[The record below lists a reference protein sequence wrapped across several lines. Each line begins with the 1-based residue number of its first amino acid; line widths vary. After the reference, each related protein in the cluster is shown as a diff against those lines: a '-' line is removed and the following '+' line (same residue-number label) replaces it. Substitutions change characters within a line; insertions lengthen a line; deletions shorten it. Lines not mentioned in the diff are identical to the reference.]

1 MLAEMDRRLTRPR
14 WPLRRLLLLS
24 VACLVV
30 VAATWGVVRG
40 RTRTLRVDRER
51 LRISTV
57 EQGLFHEYIPVVAN
71 TVPLSTHYLDA
82 SEGGRVEEI
91 FREAGSL
98 VEQGDRILRFAN
110 TSLLL
115 DVMYREAELFQQS
128 NNLRSTKLAME
139 QHRLQMRRQLLEIR
153 REIARQQR
161 LSNNNTQLI
170 EQGLVS
176 HQEHEQGLEELGY
189 LVEQRELLLATQE
202 QEQLLRQ
209 EQIRQLED
217 SLARMQENL
226 RVIKQHLESL
236 VIRAPI
242 AGRLTALNAE
252 VGQSKARG
260 QRLGQVDVLSGFKL
274 RAAIDEHYISRVASG
289 LTAHFSY
296 TGRSFRLQVD
306 KVYPQVIDGR
316 FEVDMTFDGEQP
328 DDLRRGQTFH
338 LRLMLSDPEQA
349 VLLATG
355 RFFQSTGGRW
365 VYVLDRNSGEARQ
378 RPITI
383 GRQSSDYCE
392 VLAGLAP
399 GEQVITSDYEPFAEA
414 ERLVLRGEPHSG
426 DRGPS

>member
-1 MLAEMDRRLTRPR
+1 MLADMDRRLEKPR
-14 WPLRRLLLLS
+14 WPLRRLLLVI

-30 VAATWGVVRG
+30 VAVTWGLVRG

-57 EQGLFHEYIPVVAN
+57 EQGLFHEYIPVVGN
-71 TVPLSTHYLDA
+71 TVPLSTYYLDA

-98 VEQGDRILRFAN
+98 VEKGDRILRFAN

-115 DVMYREAELFQQS
+115 DVMYREAEFYQQS

-139 QHRLQMRRQLLEIR
+139 QHRLQMQSQLLEIR
-153 REIARQQR
+153 REIARQRR
-161 LSNNNTQLI
+161 LSNNTTQLL
-170 EQGLVS
+170 EHGLVS
-176 HQEHEQGLEELGY
+176 DQEHEQALEELGY
-189 LVEQRELLLATQE
+189 LAEQQELLLATRE

-209 EQIRQLED
+209 EQIKQLEE

-226 RVIKQHLESL
+226 QVVKQHLESL

-274 RAAIDEHYISRVASG
+274 RAAIDEHYISRVTSG
-289 LTAHFSY
+289 LTANFSY
-296 TGRSFRLQVD
+296 TGHSFRLQVD

-316 FEVDMTFDGEQP
+316 FEVDMTFEGEQP

-338 LRLMLSDPEQA
+338 LRLMLSDPTQA
-349 VLLATG
+349 VLLPAG

-378 RPITI
+378 RKVTI

-392 VLAGLAP
+392 VLGGLVP

-414 ERLVLRGEPHSG
+414 ERLVLRGDPQSE